1 MNHFQ
6 PLIFGLIFSAALLAF
21 PSLQLLRS
29 VSAQVADEKT
39 IAPQIEHNAEKRI
52 TKIFVPAVDGKVK
65 WADVSKSLLQY
76 AEVDLGGIE
85 IPDWSDSSRSI
96 DLSSVLARISLKA
109 TDIALGD
116 GIDFEIDE
124 ANNRLVI
131 EIYHDFVGGRVR
143 AAKARLR
150 DLVLGS
156 DESWKRNY
164 GLTYDEQSV
173 DVAADKEKEKTQI
186 REKGS
191 NDDAEKARLED
202 EPTEKEVGDLA
213 SRQGKFVAK
222 RLCILIHGLNSRS
235 SVMKPLAE
243 KIKNEGIAVAYFDY
257 PNDDRIGRSAYLFSK
272 ELRKHQIRFPKQK
285 ISIVAHSM
293 GGLVAR
299 RVIEDPRLHSDNVDQ
314 LVMICTPNQGSN
326 LAKVAIGM
334 DVWEHF
340 TSRKEIL
347 PDLSRVKA
355 SFADGVND
363 AATDLRPG
371 SKFLA
376 DLNKL
381 PRNKRV
387 RYSLFIGN
395 DGAVKKDKLELLAKK
410 IEKWSLDS
418 EWVKIVTTNGI
429 KKIEDFEEVI
439 EGKGDGVVAVK
450 SAVLEGVKDVET
462 FAMGHRSM
470 WSAPEAE
477 SSKELFR
484 SVIQRLK

>member
-6 PLIFGLIFSAALLAF
+6 PLIFCLAFSAASLAC
-21 PSLQLLRS
+21 LQTS
-29 VSAQVADEKT
+29 WVSAQVAEEKT

-52 TKIFVPAVDGKVK
+52 TKIYVPAVDGKVK

-85 IPDWSDSSRSI
+85 IPDWRDSKRSI
-96 DLSSVLARISLKA
+96 DLSSVLARVSLKA

-150 DLVLGS
+150 NLVLGS
-156 DESWKRNY
+156 DDSWKRNY
-164 GLTYDEQSV
+164 GLSF
-173 DVAADKEKEKTQI
+173 DKPLVNITDAQETEKRPNQEDL
-186 REKGS
+186 S
-191 NDDAEKARLED
+191 NSLKKARAGNT
-202 EPTEKEVGDLA
+202 PSEKEVSDKAKLKENF
-213 SRQGKFVAK
+213 SSK

-235 SVMKPLAE
+235 SVMKPLAK
-243 KIKNEGIAVAYFDY
+243 KIKDEGIVVACFDY
-257 PNDDRIGRSAYLFSK
+257 PNDDRINRSAYLLSE
-272 ELRKHQIRFPKQK
+272 ELRKHQLRFPKQK

-299 RVIEDPRLHSDNVDQ
+299 RVIEDPKLHSENIDQ
-314 LVMICTPNQGSN
+314 LVMICTPNHGSN

-340 TSRKEIL
+340 ISRNEIL
-347 PDLSRVKA
+347 PDLSRIKS

-376 DLNKL
+376 DLNKQ
-381 PRNKRV
+381 PRNKKV
-387 RYSLFIGN
+387 RYSSLIGN
-395 DGAVKKDKLELLAKK
+395 GGAIKKDKLELFAKK
-410 IEKWSLDS
+410 IEKWSIDS
-418 EWVKIVTTNGI
+418 EWVKVVTNNGL
-429 KKIEDFEEVI
+429 KKIEDFEEVV
-439 EGKGDGVVAVK
+439 EGKGDGVVAIK
-450 SAVLEGVKDVET
+450 SAALEGVKDVET
-462 FAMGHRSM
+462 FDIGHRSM
-470 WSAPEAE
+470 WSSPEAE
-477 SSKELFR
+477 SSKQLFR
-484 SVIQRLK
+484 SVIQRLQ